1 LAHEEEVLTDWR
13 DLEQMRPI
21 HCENGLCGICDD
33 CVKDAP
39 VCHPLTAEQR
49 VAVLE
54 RALAE
59 SETSRRRYE
68 ETLAWQ
74 AKQLDEALARAERA
88 EENWKRCQEEA
99 ENLGRALAM
108 QGVA

>member
-1 LAHEEEVLTDWR
+1 MTDWR

-21 HCENGLCGICDD
+21 HCENGMCGICDD
-33 CVKDAP
+33 CVTDEP
-39 VCHPLTAEQR
+39 VRHPLTAEQR

-54 RALAE
+54 QALAE
-59 SETSRRRYE
+59 SERSRHRYE

-88 EENWKRCQEEA
+88 EENWKASQREA
-99 ENLGRALAM
+99 EELGRSIAATTRPV
-108 QGVA
+108 GAP